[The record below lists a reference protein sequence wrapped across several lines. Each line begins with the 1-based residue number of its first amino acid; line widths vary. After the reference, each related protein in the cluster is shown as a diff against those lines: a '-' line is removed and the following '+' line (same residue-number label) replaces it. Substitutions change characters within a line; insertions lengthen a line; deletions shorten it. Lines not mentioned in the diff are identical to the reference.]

1 MERLFYGQ
9 APDWLNHLF
18 ESEENDATAELK
30 AYSEKYR
37 RLKEDIFQVSKKY
50 PKLFRLMEDNIWEGE
65 VITEQ
70 EAKMLCEIFR
80 AKMEEAEYFQ
90 RIFYLKGFR
99 MGIRLS
105 KYLK

>member
-37 RLKEDIFQVSKKY
+37 RLQESILKASEEY
-50 PKLFRLMEDNIWEGE
+50 HKLFRLMEDDIWEGE
-65 VITEQ
+65 VMTEQ

-99 MGIRLS
+99 MGIRLAR
-105 KYLK
+105 YLK